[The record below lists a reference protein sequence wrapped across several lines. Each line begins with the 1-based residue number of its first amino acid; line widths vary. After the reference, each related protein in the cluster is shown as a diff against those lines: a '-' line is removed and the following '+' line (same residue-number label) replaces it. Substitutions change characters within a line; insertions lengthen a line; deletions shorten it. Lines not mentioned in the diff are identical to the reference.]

1 MTWADL
7 YLICFIVGFTLSLIS
22 VVGGFFH
29 LPGLHHAHGH
39 HGHAHVGHVRVGG
52 PQISPFN
59 LSTITAFLA
68 WFGGIGYLLTKFSG
82 IWLWLVFLFSVAG
95 GVFGGSIIF
104 FFLVKVLLAHDQPLD
119 AADYAMIGVLGHLT
133 SAIRESGT
141 GEMSFSQGGVRRSS
155 AARSEDGTAIPKGA
169 DVIVTQYDKG
179 IAYVR
184 RWEDLTDS
192 KDAWETP
199 ASGPDAKETL

>member
-1 MTWADL
+1 M
-7 YLICFIVGFTLSLIS
+7 
-22 VVGGFFH
+22 
-29 LPGLHHAHGH
+29 
-39 HGHAHVGHVRVGG
+39 
-52 PQISPFN
+52 
-59 LSTITAFLA
+59 
-68 WFGGIGYLLTKFSG
+68 
-82 IWLWLVFLFSVAG
+82 
-95 GVFGGSIIF
+95 
-104 FFLVKVLLAHDQPLD
+104 KVLLAHDQPLD

-133 SAIRESGT
+133 SAIRESGI

-184 RWEDLTDS
+184 PWEDLTDS